1 MASGA
6 HSHQTGFAADNPA
19 WTNHK
24 VIADDLLGRHA
35 RVGSGGAFRVALI
48 FFGALAVLGVVGMV
62 LRIVDGV
69 SDTAR
74 WGYTAAVLSFLLTTA
89 SAAPMVAIAPRIAK
103 GHWRRIISRPAE
115 LWTAA
120 GLVSLLAFIPLLW
133 VLPSLEDGRRS
144 LWFYHPGDV
153 YPYSPHLWTTLS
165 IVALVIVGFALLWV
179 SALPDFAAMR
189 DRATKGSALWR
200 RYAWLARGWIGSSAQ
215 WDWQKHRLGIL
226 GAFYFLMLVTV
237 HFLFSID
244 FLMTLVP
251 GWIDALYP
259 ATHAAN
265 ALQAGAAT
273 MILTMFLLRH
283 LGGYREIQYEQFW
296 GLGKLMFALSLLWF
310 WFWFSSFNIL
320 WYGKKPNE
328 EAVLDLF
335 IRGPYLP
342 IFYLTFI
349 TVFVFPLVTMIWNF
363 VRRSIWGPTMI
374 AVSVLIGT
382 FFDRIRLYVGG
393 YSVGD
398 QAASFHGIEHVPA
411 TVYPDMADVFIVV
424 GAIGAA
430 VFVFML
436 AMRLVPVINI
446 WEQRELLLYK
456 LHKRYHR
463 ATVLVLGKPE

>member
-1 MASGA
+1 MASQAA
-6 HSHQTGFAADNPA
+6 HPPTGFYADNPDWVSDPA
-19 WTNHK
+19 ITG
-24 VIADDLLGRHA
+24 DLLGRREKA
-35 RVGSGGAFRVALI
+35 GAVFKVAVAV
-48 FFGALAVLGVVGMV
+48 FGALLVVGIVGMI
-62 LRIVDGV
+62 LRLVDGV

-115 LWTAA
+115 LWSVA
-120 GLVSLLAFIPLLW
+120 GLISLLLFIPLLW
-133 VLPSLEDGRRS
+133 VLPGLEDGRRS

-153 YPYSPHLWTTLS
+153 FAHSPHLWTTLA
-165 IVALVIVGFALLWV
+165 IVALVVVGFALLWV
-179 SALPDFAAMR
+179 SALPDFALLR
-189 DRATKGSALWR
+189 DRAPRESAAGR
-200 RYAWLARGWIGSSAQ
+200 RYRWLARGWIGSSAQ

-273 MILTMFLLRH
+273 MIITMFVLRKFC
-283 LGGYREIQYEQFW
+283 GYTEIGLDQFW

-328 EAVLDLF
+328 QAVLDLF
-335 IRGPYLP
+335 IRGPYMP

-363 VRRSIWGPTMI
+363 LRKSIWGPTMV

-382 FFDRIRLYVGG
+382 FFDRIRIYVGG
-393 YSVGD
+393 YSVSD
-398 QAASFHGIEHVPA
+398 QAANFHGIEHVPA
-411 TVYPDMADVFIVV
+411 TVLPGVADVLIVI
-424 GAIGAA
+424 GAIGGALFLFLIA
-430 VFVFML
+430 T
-436 AMRLVPVINI
+436 RLVPVINI
-446 WEQRELLLYK
+446 WEQKELLLYK
-456 LHKRYHR
+456 LHKKYHR
-463 ATVLVLGKPE
+463 TTVMVLGKPE